1 MATCAKIKMRGP
13 ANANQS
19 FSTACHVYSICHDY
33 APFPLS
39 PYPTLFVSTKPIFK
53 TDHEHAAKIARHAPS
68 HQYL

>member
-1 MATCAKIKMRGP
+1 MPTKAFLQLVMCIA
-13 ANANQS
+13 
-19 FSTACHVYSICHDY
+19 CHDY

-53 TDHEHAAKIARHAPS
+53 MDHEHAAKVARHAPS